1 MKGIAMPVFSDTNV
15 DYGPSHNLRLFR
27 ARVPMRDGICL
38 NVAVYLPRDAAGP
51 IPAVMEITP
60 YTIDHT
66 HGEGQFFPKRGLAY
80 VVADVRGRGDSEG
93 DFTHMLIN
101 AFDGFDLAE
110 WITQQSWNDGRVVL
124 FGGSY
129 TGMNQWSFLAQKH
142 PAVVAASPAAAFA
155 LAIDI
160 PRGGV
165 PNIYEYKWAACV
177 WGNAAYHQSGIDGG
191 LWAQEIR
198 QAIEQG
204 RPVWTAGE
212 SFGVSQNEFLRKFA
226 EEPGLENWSEYF
238 ASDEQLTDL
247 DVPILTITGTHDDCM
262 PGTIYHWQRFEQL
275 ASNSALAKSHLLI
288 GPWDHAGTDSGENSV
303 GELQFAEA
311 AKLSMRAL
319 RADWF
324 RHILFGEEKPKLLS
338 DRFVY
343 YVAGAEEWRANPS
356 FQAATKDFMDLNLKS
371 SPGKND
377 VFHSGWLTPDA
388 VDSPEYLL
396 TLDPKDARALD
407 LELIPR
413 PSANIDNQLFP
424 PSYNS
429 LLMTQG
435 GNDPT
440 NQIFTVTVDGNGL
453 IYHSAPFEAPV
464 TMAGKPKLSL
474 EIIPDQPEADLSVL
488 LHEIRPDG
496 SSIFLSSELARLSRF
511 NTTAQGSLL
520 VEERNVIVLDDFR
533 FCSRTI
539 AQGSRLRLTIRSP
552 WSALIIPNGDGLL
565 DHPEVNL
572 RVLHSKDSPT
582 KLTMPLGD

>member
-1 MKGIAMPVFSDTNV
+1 MPVFSDTNV

-288 GPWDHAGTDSGENSV
+288 GPWDHAGTDSGENAV

-338 DRFVY
+338 DHFVY
-343 YVAGAEEWRANPS
+343 YVAGAEEWRANSS

>member
-1 MKGIAMPVFSDTNV
+1 MPVFSNTNV
-15 DYGPSHNLRLFR
+15 DYGPSHNLRLVR

-38 NVAVYLPRDAAGP
+38 NVAVYLPRDATGP
-51 IPAVMEITP
+51 IPAVMELTP
-60 YTIDHT
+60 YTIDHA
-66 HGEGQFFPKRGLAY
+66 HGDGQYFPKRGLAY

-93 DFTHMLIN
+93 DFTPTLN
-101 AFDGFDLAE
+101 DAFDGFDLID
-110 WITQQSWNDGRVVL
+110 WIAKQEWNDGRVVM

-129 TGMNQWSFLAQKH
+129 TGQNQWLILGQKH
-142 PAVVAASPAAAFA
+142 PAVVAISPAAAFA
-155 LAIDI
+155 SGIDI

-165 PNIYEYKWAACV
+165 PNIYDAKWQGVV
-177 WGNAAYHQSGIDGG
+177 WGNALYAHSGADNGI
-191 LWAQEIR
+191 WAQEIR
-198 QAIEQG
+198 EAIAQG

-212 SFGVSQNEFLRKFA
+212 SFGVSFSNVLRKFV
-226 EEPGLENWSEYF
+226 EQPGIENWSDMY
-238 ASDEQLTDL
+238 ASDEELRGIEVPVLT
-247 DVPILTITGTHDDCM
+247 VTGTHDDCM
-262 PGTIYHWQRFEQL
+262 PGTIYHWQRYEQL
-275 ASNSALAKSHLLI
+275 ASESALAKSHLVI

-311 AKLSMRAL
+311 ARVPIREL
-319 RADWF
+319 RTDWF
-324 RHILFGEEKPKLLS
+324 RHILFGEALPEFLS

-343 YVAGAEEWRANPS
+343 YVAGSEEWRSNS
-356 FQAATKDFMDLNLKS
+356 SLQAVTKDFMNLNLQS

-377 VFHSGWLTPDA
+377 VFHSGWLTSDA
-388 VDSPEYLL
+388 TDSPEYLIK
-396 TLDPKDARALD
+396 LDPKDSRALD

-413 PSANIDNQLFP
+413 PGATVDNPLFAQA
-424 PSYNS
+424 YNS

-453 IYHSAPFEAPV
+453 IYHSDPFESPV

-474 EIIPDQPEADLSVL
+474 EIIPDQPDADLSVL

-511 NTTAQGSLL
+511 NTTTQGSLL
-520 VEERNVIVLDDFR
+520 VGERNVIVLDDFR
-533 FCSRTI
+533 FCSREI
-539 AQGSRLRLTIRSP
+539 QRGSRLRLTFRSP
-552 WSALIIPNGDGLL
+552 WSALIIPKADGLL

-582 KLTMPLGD
+582 KLTMPLGN

>member
-1 MKGIAMPVFSDTNV
+1 MPVFSNTNV
-15 DYGPSHNLRLFR
+15 DYGPSHNLRLVR

-38 NVAVYLPRDAAGP
+38 NVAVYLPRDATGP
-51 IPAVMEITP
+51 IPAVMELTP
-60 YTIDHT
+60 YTIDHA
-66 HGEGQFFPKRGLAY
+66 HGDGQYFPKRGLAY

-93 DFTHMLIN
+93 DFTPILN
-101 AFDGFDLAE
+101 DAFDGFDLID
-110 WITQQSWNDGRVVL
+110 WIAKQEWNDGRVVM

-129 TGMNQWSFLAQKH
+129 TGQNQWLILGQKH
-142 PAVVAASPAAAFA
+142 PAVVAISPAAAFA
-155 LAIDI
+155 SGIDI

-165 PNIYEYKWAACV
+165 PNIYDAKWEGVV
-177 WGNAAYHQSGIDGG
+177 WGNALYAHSGADNGI
-191 LWAQEIR
+191 WAQEIR
-198 QAIEQG
+198 EAIAQG

-212 SFGVSQNEFLRKFA
+212 SFGVTFNVLRKFV
-226 EEPGLENWSEYF
+226 EEPGLENWSNMY
-238 ASDEQLTDL
+238 SSSEQLRGIE
-247 DVPILTITGTHDDCM
+247 VPVLTVTGTHDDCM
-262 PGTIYHWQRFEQL
+262 PGTIYHWQRYEQL
-275 ASNSALAKSHLLI
+275 ASESALAKSHLVI

-311 AKLSMRAL
+311 ARVPIREL
-319 RADWF
+319 RTDWF
-324 RHILFGEEKPKLLS
+324 RHILFGEALPEFLS

-343 YVAGAEEWRANPS
+343 YVAGSEEWRSNS
-356 FQAATKDFMDLNLKS
+356 SLQAVTKDFMNLNLQS

-377 VFHSGWLTPDA
+377 VFHSGWLTSDA
-388 VDSPEYLL
+388 TDSPEYLIK
-396 TLDPKDARALD
+396 LDPKDSRALD

-413 PSANIDNQLFP
+413 PGATVDNPLFAQA
-424 PSYNS
+424 YNS

-464 TMAGKPKLSL
+464 TMVGKPKLSL

-582 KLTMPLGD
+582 KLTMPLGT

>member
-1 MKGIAMPVFSDTNV
+1 MPVFSDTNV

-60 YTIDHT
+60 YTIDHA
-66 HGEGQFFPKRGLAY
+66 HGDGQYFPKRGLAY

-93 DFTHMLIN
+93 DFTPTLN
-101 AFDGFDLAE
+101 DAFDGFDLID
-110 WITQQSWNDGRVVL
+110 WIAKQEWNDGRVVM

-129 TGMNQWSFLAQKH
+129 TGQNQWLILGQKH
-142 PAVVAASPAAAFA
+142 PAVVAISPAAAFA
-155 LAIDI
+155 SGIDI

-165 PNIYEYKWAACV
+165 PNIYDAKWQGIV
-177 WGNAAYHQSGIDGG
+177 WGNALYAHSGADNGI
-191 LWAQEIR
+191 WAQEIR
-198 QAIEQG
+198 EAIAQG

-212 SFGVSQNEFLRKFA
+212 SFGVTFSNVLRKFV
-226 EEPGLENWSEYF
+226 EEPGIENWSNMY
-238 ASDEQLTDL
+238 SSSEQLRGIE
-247 DVPILTITGTHDDCM
+247 VPVLTVTGTHDDCM
-262 PGTIYHWQRFEQL
+262 PGTIYHWQRYEQL
-275 ASNSALAKSHLLI
+275 ASESALAKSHLVI

-311 AKLSMRAL
+311 ARVPIREL
-319 RADWF
+319 RTDWF
-324 RHILFGEEKPKLLS
+324 RHILFGEASPEFLT

-343 YVAGAEEWRANPS
+343 YVAGREEWRSNS
-356 FQAATKDFMDLNLKS
+356 SLQAVTKDFMNLNLQS

-377 VFHSGWLTPDA
+377 VFHSGWLTSDA
-388 VDSPEYLL
+388 TDSPEYLIK
-396 TLDPKDARALD
+396 LDPKDSRALD

-413 PSANIDNQLFP
+413 PGATVDNPLFAQA
-424 PSYNS
+424 YNS

-453 IYHSAPFEAPV
+453 IYHSDPFEAPV
-464 TMAGKPKLSL
+464 TITGKPKLSL
-474 EIIPDQPEADLSVL
+474 EIIPDQPDADLSVL

-511 NTTAQGSLL
+511 NTTSQGSLL
-520 VEERNVIVLDDFR
+520 VGERNVIVLDDFR

-582 KLTMPLGD
+582 KLTMPLGT

>member
-1 MKGIAMPVFSDTNV
+1 MPVFSNTNV
-15 DYGPSHNLRLFR
+15 DYGPSHNLRLVR

-38 NVAVYLPRDAAGP
+38 NVAVYLPRDATGP
-51 IPAVMEITP
+51 IPAVMELTP
-60 YTIDHT
+60 YTIDHA
-66 HGEGQFFPKRGLAY
+66 HGDGQYFPKRGLAY

-93 DFTHMLIN
+93 DFTPILN
-101 AFDGFDLAE
+101 DAFDGFDLID
-110 WITQQSWNDGRVVL
+110 WIAKQEWNDGRVVM

-129 TGMNQWSFLAQKH
+129 TGQNQWLILGQKH
-142 PAVVAASPAAAFA
+142 PAVVAISPAAAFA
-155 LAIDI
+155 SGIDI

-165 PNIYEYKWAACV
+165 PNIYDAKWQGIV
-177 WGNAAYHQSGIDGG
+177 WGNALYAHSGADNGI
-191 LWAQEIR
+191 WAQEIR
-198 QAIEQG
+198 EAIAQG

-212 SFGVSQNEFLRKFA
+212 SFGVTFSNVLRKFV
-226 EEPGLENWSEYF
+226 EEPGLENWSNMY
-238 ASDEQLTDL
+238 SSSEQLRGIE
-247 DVPILTITGTHDDCM
+247 VPVLTVTGTHDDCM
-262 PGTIYHWQRFEQL
+262 PGTIYHWQRYEQL
-275 ASNSALAKSHLLI
+275 ASESALAKSHLVI

-311 AKLSMRAL
+311 ARVPIREL
-319 RADWF
+319 RTDWF
-324 RHILFGEEKPKLLS
+324 RHILFGEALPEFLS

-343 YVAGAEEWRANPS
+343 YVAGSEEWRSNS
-356 FQAATKDFMDLNLKS
+356 SLQAVTKDFMNLNLQS

-377 VFHSGWLTPDA
+377 VFHSGWLTSDA
-388 VDSPEYLL
+388 TDSPEYLIK
-396 TLDPKDARALD
+396 LDPKDSRALD

-413 PSANIDNQLFP
+413 PGATVDNPLFAQA
-424 PSYNS
+424 YNS

-464 TMAGKPKLSL
+464 TMVGKPKLSL

-582 KLTMPLGD
+582 KLTMPLGN

>member
-1 MKGIAMPVFSDTNV
+1 MPVSSNINI
-15 DYGPSHNLRLFR
+15 DYGPSHNLRLIR
-27 ARVPMRDGICL
+27 ARAPMRDGIHL
-38 NVAVYLPRDAAGP
+38 NVAVYLPRNASGP
-51 IPAVMEITP
+51 IPAVMELTP

-66 HGEGQFFPKRGLAY
+66 HGEGQYFPKRGLAY

-93 DFTHMLIN
+93 EIN
-101 AFDGFDLAE
+101 PFLGDALDGFDLVD
-110 WITQQSWNDGRVVL
+110 WISKQDWNDGRVVL

-129 TGMNQWSFLAQKH
+129 TGENQWQILGQKH

-155 LAIDI
+155 PGIDI
-160 PRGGV
+160 PRGGI
-165 PNIYEYKWAACV
+165 PNLYQARWLGMV
-177 WGNAAYHQSGIDGG
+177 WGKAAYHQSGADYG
-191 LWAQEIR
+191 LWTQEIR
-198 QAIEQG
+198 EAIVAG
-204 RPVWTAGE
+204 RPIWTAGE
-212 SFGVSQNEFLRKFA
+212 TFGVSFNASLRRFM
-226 EEPGLENWSEYF
+226 ETPGVENWFDMYS
-238 ASDEQLTDL
+238 SDEQLQDL
-247 DVPILTITGTHDDCM
+247 DVPIFTITGTHDDCM
-262 PGTIYHWQRFEQL
+262 PGTIHHWQRFEQL

-343 YVAGAEEWRANPS
+343 YVAGAEEWRTNTS
-356 FQAATKDFMDLNLKS
+356 LERATKDSLNLNLHS
-371 SPGKND
+371 LPGKND
-377 VFHSGWLTPDA
+377 VFHSGWLTSDELDGPDY
-388 VDSPEYLL
+388 VI
-396 TLDPKDARALD
+396 TLNPKDSRALD
-407 LELIPR
+407 LEMIPR
-413 PSANIDNQLFP
+413 PVANVDNPLFAP
-424 PSYNS
+424 TYNS
-429 LLMTQG
+429 LLLTQA

-440 NQIFTVTVDGNGL
+440 NQIFTVSVNGNGL
-453 IYHSAPFEAPV
+453 VYHSDPFEEPLTIV
-464 TMAGKPKLSL
+464 GKPKLSL

-496 SSIFLSSELARLSRF
+496 SSIFLSSELARLGRF
-511 NTTAQGSLL
+511 NTTAQGTLL
-520 VEERNVIVLDDFR
+520 VGERNVIVLDDFR

-539 AQGSRLRLTIRSP
+539 GQGSRLRLTVRSP

-582 KLTMPLGD
+582 KLIMPLGE

>member
-1 MKGIAMPVFSDTNV
+1 MPVFSNTNV
-15 DYGPSHNLRLFR
+15 DYGPSHNLRLVR

-38 NVAVYLPRDAAGP
+38 NVAVYLPRDATGP
-51 IPAVMEITP
+51 IPAVMELTP
-60 YTIDHT
+60 YTIDHA
-66 HGEGQFFPKRGLAY
+66 HGDGQYFPKRGLAY

-93 DFTHMLIN
+93 DFTPTLN
-101 AFDGFDLAE
+101 DAFDGFDLID
-110 WITQQSWNDGRVVL
+110 WIAKQEWNDGRVVM

-129 TGMNQWSFLAQKH
+129 TGQNQWLILGQKH
-142 PAVVAASPAAAFA
+142 PAVVAISPAAAFA
-155 LAIDI
+155 SGIDI

-165 PNIYEYKWAACV
+165 PNIYDAKWQGVV
-177 WGNAAYHQSGIDGG
+177 WGNALYAHSGADNGI
-191 LWAQEIR
+191 WAQEIR
-198 QAIEQG
+198 EAIAQG

-212 SFGVSQNEFLRKFA
+212 SFGVSFSNVLRKFV
-226 EEPGLENWSEYF
+226 EQPGIENWSDMY
-238 ASDEQLTDL
+238 ASDEELRGIEVPVLT
-247 DVPILTITGTHDDCM
+247 VTGTHDDCM
-262 PGTIYHWQRFEQL
+262 PGTIYHWQRYEQL
-275 ASNSALAKSHLLI
+275 ASESALAKSHLVI

-311 AKLSMRAL
+311 ARVPIREL
-319 RADWF
+319 RTDWF
-324 RHILFGEEKPKLLS
+324 RHILFGEALPEFLS

-343 YVAGAEEWRANPS
+343 YVAGSEEWRSNS
-356 FQAATKDFMDLNLKS
+356 SLQAVTKDFMNLNLQS

-377 VFHSGWLTPDA
+377 VFHSGWLTSDA
-388 VDSPEYLL
+388 TDSPEYLIK
-396 TLDPKDARALD
+396 LDPKDSRALD

-413 PSANIDNQLFP
+413 PGATVDNPLFAQA
-424 PSYNS
+424 YNS

-453 IYHSAPFEAPV
+453 IYHSDPFESPV

-474 EIIPDQPEADLSVL
+474 EIIPDQPDADLSVL

-511 NTTAQGSLL
+511 NTTTQGSLL
-520 VEERNVIVLDDFR
+520 VGERNVIVLDDFR
-533 FCSRTI
+533 FCSREI
-539 AQGSRLRLTIRSP
+539 QRGSRLRLTIRSP
-552 WSALIIPNGDGLL
+552 WSALIIPKADGLL

-582 KLTMPLGD
+582 KLTMPLGN

>member
-1 MKGIAMPVFSDTNV
+1 MPVFSDTNV
-15 DYGPSHNLRLFR
+15 DYGPSHNLRLIR

-38 NVAVYLPRDAAGP
+38 NVAVYLPRDAIGP
-51 IPAVMEITP
+51 IPAVMELTP
-60 YTIDHT
+60 YTIDHA
-66 HGEGQFFPKRGLAY
+66 HGEGQYFPKRGLAY
-80 VVADVRGRGDSEG
+80 VAADVRGRGDSEG
-93 DFTHMLIN
+93 DFTPTLN
-101 AFDGFDLAE
+101 DAFDGFDLID
-110 WITQQSWNDGRVVL
+110 WIAKQEWNDGRVVM

-129 TGMNQWSFLAQKH
+129 TGQNQWLILGQKH
-142 PAVVAASPAAAFA
+142 PAVVAISPAAAFA
-155 LAIDI
+155 SGIDI

-165 PNIYEYKWAACV
+165 PNIYDAKWQGIV
-177 WGNAAYHQSGIDGG
+177 WGNALYAHSGADNGI
-191 LWAQEIR
+191 WAQEIR
-198 QAIEQG
+198 EAIAQG

-212 SFGVSQNEFLRKFA
+212 SFGVSFSNVLRKFV
-226 EEPGLENWSEYF
+226 EQPGIENWSDMY
-238 ASDEQLTDL
+238 SSLEQLRGIE
-247 DVPILTITGTHDDCM
+247 VPVLTVTGTHDDCM
-262 PGTIYHWQRFEQL
+262 PGTIYHWQRYEQL
-275 ASNSALAKSHLLI
+275 ASESALVKSHLVI

-311 AKLSMRAL
+311 ARVPIREL
-319 RADWF
+319 RTDWF
-324 RHILFGEEKPKLLS
+324 RHILFGEALPEFLS

-343 YVAGAEEWRANPS
+343 YVAGSEEWRSNS
-356 FQAATKDFMDLNLKS
+356 SLQAVTKDFMNLNLQS

-377 VFHSGWLTPDA
+377 VFHSGWLTSD
-388 VDSPEYLL
+388 VTDSPEYLIK
-396 TLDPKDARALD
+396 LDPKDSRALD

-413 PSANIDNQLFP
+413 PGATVDNPLFAQA
-424 PSYNS
+424 YNS

-453 IYHSAPFEAPV
+453 IYHSYPFEAPV
-464 TMAGKPKLSL
+464 TMAGKPSLSL

-511 NTTAQGSLL
+511 NTTAKGSLL
-520 VEERNVIVLDDFR
+520 VGEPNVIVLDDFR
-533 FCSRTI
+533 FCSREI
-539 AQGSRLRLTIRSP
+539 QQGSRLRLTIRSP

-582 KLTMPLGD
+582 KLTMPLGN